1 MADSY
6 PDLLAIP
13 LPEIAPP
20 VVFLDAVG
28 TLFGVRGGV
37 GAIYRQFALDY
48 GVDCAAGAIEQAFY
62 RAFKAA
68 NSDIFVGADQAAIP
82 QLEYCWWQE
91 INRQTFGALGQIGNF
106 TDFEVFFKELYE
118 YFATAAA
125 WVVYEDTVP
134 ALERWRQRGWKLAV
148 LSNFDT
154 RLYRVL
160 EELQLDRFFD
170 TVTISTEVGAAKP
183 EGRIFQRAMDEALRG
198 SGVGRSAILL
208 EDKSAIWHIGDSELE
223 DYQGATNFG
232 LKAWLLRRI

>member
-1 MADSY
+1 VADFY

-37 GAIYRQFALDY
+37 GAIYRRFALDY
-48 GVDCAAGAIEQAFY
+48 GVDCEAGAIEQAFY

-68 NSDIFVGADQAAIP
+68 NSGVFVGADQAAIP
-82 QLEYCWWQE
+82 QIEYCWWQE
-91 INRQTFGALGQIGNF
+91 INRQTFGALGQIEKF
-106 TDFEVFFKELYE
+106 TDFEAFFGELYE
-118 YFATAAA
+118 YFATAEA
-125 WVVYEDTVP
+125 WIVYEDTVP
-134 ALERWRQRGWKLAV
+134 ALERWQQRGWQLSV

-154 RLYRVL
+154 RLYKVL
-160 EELQLDRFFD
+160 QELQLDRFFD

-183 EGRIFQRAMDEALRG
+183 EGRIFQQAVTEVFRA
-198 SGVGRSAILL
+198 SARDIK
-208 EDKSAIWHIGDSELE
+208 DKASIWHIGDSELE

-232 LKAWLLRRI
+232 FKAWLLQRS